1 MSDAGSG
8 SDSEEEFVLP
18 PGFESVKGGSI
29 SKASLEDKELW
40 FFRVP
45 KNVDASVLHGV
56 TIKLPKDQN
65 AFVQVPVDVEGNK
78 KQFTLKSN
86 DISLYSQVVNLVPD
100 KANSQTFVPGKPFA
114 RSFSLVESVV
124 VPNVPAESV
133 AAAAP
138 NDGGSPAKK
147 KSKKSKKHKTTE

>member
-18 PGFESVKGGSI
+18 PGFESVTGGSI

-45 KNVDASVLHGV
+45 KNVRTVDASVLHGV

-86 DISLYSQVVNLVPD
+86 DMSLYSQVVNLVPD
-100 KANSQTFVPGKPFA
+100 KANSQTFVPGV
-114 RSFSLVESVV
+114 FSLVESVV
-124 VPNVPAESV
+124 VPNIPAESV
-133 AAAAP
+133 VAAAP
-138 NDGGSPAKK
+138 KDGGSPAKK